1 MDEGDS
7 LTAGNT
13 ISTTTTASSSLSTSS
28 SMKNNNARRR
38 PHYFFRTADSSIAD
52 EEPTPR
58 LEGTYPLSEGLRSLL
73 WSLGLNGVVALLV
86 LGLVET
92 IVLPVLMAILEL
104 TAPPRMTKL
113 LTVLLTAVLFQGGV
127 QGSMVL
133 LLAVGGAA
141 LGLVM
146 AQWDDGFV
154 PLFIFLFVGMW
165 TFLRAGSLG
174 GNAGGGG
181 GGLLGSLGSGPPVSA
196 ASSAL
201 KAISE
206 VGSAR
211 GEGSWRWRGLWGA

>member
-28 SMKNNNARRR
+28 SMNNNNARRR

-58 LEGTYPLSEGLRSLL
+58 LEGTSPLSEGLRLFL
-73 WSLGLNGVVALLV
+73 WSLGLNGVAALLV

-92 IVLPVLMAILEL
+92 VVLPVLVAILEL
-104 TAPPRMTKL
+104 LPSPRMSKL
-113 LTVLLTAVLFQGGV
+113 LTALLTAVLFQGGV

-133 LLAVGGAA
+133 LLAVGGAS

-146 AQWDDGFV
+146 AQVDDGFV

-174 GNAGGGG
+174 ANGGGG